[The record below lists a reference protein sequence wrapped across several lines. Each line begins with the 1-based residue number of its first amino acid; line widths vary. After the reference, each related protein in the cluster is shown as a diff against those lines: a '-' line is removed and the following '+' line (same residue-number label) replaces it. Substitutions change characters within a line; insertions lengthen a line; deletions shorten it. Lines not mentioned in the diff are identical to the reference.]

1 MPADTVTIELVRNA
15 LISVT
20 GEMRTKIMRSAFS
33 PIIYESL
40 DFSVAFFNE
49 RAETLAQADGL
60 PYFLCDLPNAVRAV
74 IEDVGGAQHM
84 RAGDVFLVN
93 DPYRCSQHPQD
104 VSIVKPAY
112 YRGELFGFTAVRVHL
127 IDLGGKAGFAST
139 DATEIYQE
147 GLVIPTVHLH
157 SEGRL
162 NEEIVRLMA
171 ANSRMSM
178 STLLGDL
185 QAQVG
190 ACIVG
195 EARLVEVIDRH
206 GYELYRECCDALLV
220 QGETYARA
228 KVREIPDGRY
238 AAELFLDDDGVS
250 RDEPVRIK
258 VILSIEESDMVVDL
272 TGSSGPCAGP
282 YNMNPNYTA
291 AICRIAFKS
300 LTSPHEPSNEGHFR
314 PVRPLIAAQS
324 VFNATR
330 PSPVFWGFKTA
341 GTLVDCI
348 RRAATQAISE
358 QSVAGNY
365 GWGCGA
371 HVFGHYQ
378 DGGGFFAMVD
388 EAGGG
393 WGARPGADGE
403 DAMVM
408 GRIRN
413 NPVEVSERKFPV
425 RVEGYA
431 LREGSGGAGAFRGG
445 LGVRRATRLLADVR
459 LVANFERS
467 QCLPWGLAG
476 GQPGQG
482 SSIQIHLP
490 DGRVEP
496 LQKCTNYALPAESR
510 LVYLTGGGGG
520 YGDPRERAIDLVM
533 DDVRRGYITP
543 DEAERDY
550 AVCVNKN
557 SGRVREAKTRAL
569 RTSHGRSDQT
579 AGSGMEGAAGARP
592 PHARETREEG

>member
-1 MPADTVTIELVRNA
+1 MPADPVTIELIRNA

-74 IEDVGGAQHM
+74 IEDVGGVEHM

-93 DPYRCSQHPQD
+93 DHYRCSQHPQD

-112 YRGELFGFTAVRVHL
+112 FRGELFGFTAVRVHL

-139 DATEIYQE
+139 DATEIFQE

-157 SEGRL
+157 REGRL
-162 NEEIVRLMA
+162 NEEIIRLMA
-171 ANSRMSM
+171 ANSRMSR
-178 STLLGDL
+178 STMLGDL

-195 EARLVEVIDRH
+195 EARLVEVIERY
-206 GYELYRECCDALLV
+206 GYELYRECCDALLT
-220 QGETYARA
+220 QGEAYARA
-228 KVREIPDGRY
+228 KVREFPDGHY
-238 AAELFLDDDGVS
+238 AAELFLDDDGVN
-250 RDEPVRIK
+250 RDEPVRIT
-258 VILSIEESDMVVDL
+258 VTLIVDESDMVVDL

-282 YNMNPNYTA
+282 YNMNPNYTN

-300 LTSPHEPSNEGHFR
+300 LTSPHQPSNEGHFR
-314 PVRPLIAAQS
+314 PVRALVPDQS
-324 VFNATR
+324 VFNAQR

-348 RRAATQAISE
+348 RRAATQAVVE
-358 QSVAGNY
+358 QPVAGNY
-365 GWGCGA
+365 GWSCGA
-371 HVFGHYQ
+371 HVFGEHPA
-378 DGGGFFAMVD
+378 DGGFFAMVD

-408 GRIRN
+408 GGIRN

-425 RVEGYA
+425 KVEAYE
-431 LREGSGGAGAFRGG
+431 LRAGSGGAGAFRGG
-445 LGVRRATRLLADVR
+445 LGVRRSTRLLADVR

-467 QCLPWGLAG
+467 ECLPWGLGG

-482 SSIQIHLP
+482 SYIEIHGP
-490 DGRVEP
+490 DDRVER
-496 LQKCTNYALPAESR
+496 LQKCTNRALPAGSR
-510 LVYLTGGGGG
+510 MVYFTGGGGG
-520 YGDPRERAIDLVM
+520 YGDPRERAVERVL

-543 DEAERDY
+543 AEAEGDY
-550 AVCVNKN
+550 AVCINQDT
-557 SGRVREAKTRAL
+557 GRVDEAETRAL
-569 RTSHGRSDQT
+569 RTGRGRSDDTGDQS
-579 AGSGMEGAAGARP
+579 AEGAIETRH
-592 PHARETREEG
+592 PHTGETREG

>member
-1 MPADTVTIELVRNA
+1 MPADAVAIELIRNS

-49 RAETLAQADGL
+49 RVETLAQADGL

-74 IEDVGGAQHM
+74 IEDVGGVQHM
-84 RAGDVFLVN
+84 CIGDVFLVN

-157 SEGRL
+157 SKGRL

-171 ANSRMSM
+171 ANSRMSR
-178 STLLGDL
+178 STMLGDL

-195 EARLVEVIDRH
+195 EARLVEVIERY
-206 GYELYRECCDALLV
+206 GFELYRECCNALLV
-220 QGETYARA
+220 QGEAYARA

-238 AAELFLDDDGVS
+238 AAELFLDDDGVN
-250 RDEPVRIK
+250 RDEPVRIT
-258 VILSIEESDMVVDL
+258 VTLIVDESDMVVDL

-282 YNMNPNYTA
+282 YNMNPNYTN

-300 LTSPHEPSNEGHFR
+300 LTSPHQPSNEGHFR
-314 PVRPLIAAQS
+314 PVRALVPAES
-324 VFNATR
+324 VFNAKR

-348 RRAATQAISE
+348 RRAATLAVAE

-365 GWGCGA
+365 GWSCGA
-371 HVFGHYQ
+371 HVFGEHPA
-378 DGGGFFAMVD
+378 DGSFFAMVD

-408 GRIRN
+408 GGIRN

-425 RVEGYA
+425 KVEAYG

-467 QCLPWGLAG
+467 QCLPWGLDG
-476 GQPGQG
+476 GQPGEG
-482 SSIQIHLP
+482 SFIEIHLP
-490 DGRVEP
+490 GDRGER
-496 LQKCTNYALPAESR
+496 LQKCTNYALPAGSR
-510 LVYLTGGGGG
+510 VVYFTGGGGG
-520 YGDPRERAIDLVM
+520 YGDPRARAIERVM
-533 DDVRRGYITP
+533 DDVRRGFITP
-543 DEAERDY
+543 AEAESDY
-550 AVCVNKN
+550 AVCINQDT
-557 SGRVREAKTRAL
+557 GRVDEAKTRSL
-569 RTSHGRSDQT
+569 RASHGRSDD
-579 AGSGMEGAAGARP
+579 AACSAAADATETCQL
-592 PHARETREEG
+592 HARETRER

>member
-1 MPADTVTIELVRNA
+1 MPVDAVTIELIRNA
-15 LISVT
+15 LVSVT
-20 GEMRTKIMRSAFS
+20 GEMKTKIMRSAFS
-33 PIIYESL
+33 PIIYESR

-49 RAETLAQADGL
+49 RMETLAQADGL
-60 PYFLCDLPNAVRAV
+60 PYFLCDLPNAIRAV
-74 IEDVGGAQHM
+74 IDDVGGVEQM

-112 YRGELFGFTAVRVHL
+112 YRGELFGFTAARVHL
-127 IDLGGKAGFAST
+127 TDLGGKAGFAST

-157 SEGRL
+157 NEGRL

-206 GYELYRECCDALLV
+206 GYELYRDCCDALLV
-220 QGETYARA
+220 QGETFARA
-228 KVREIPDGRY
+228 KVREIADGHY
-238 AAELFLDDDGVS
+238 AAELFLDDDGVNL
-250 RDEPVRIK
+250 DEPVRIK
-258 VILSIEESDMVVDL
+258 VTLRVEGSDMVVDL

-291 AICRIAFKS
+291 AVCRIAFKS

-314 PVRPLIAAQS
+314 PVRVLVPAQS
-324 VFNATR
+324 VFNAKP
-330 PSPVFWGFKTA
+330 PSPVFWGFKLA

-348 RRAATQAISE
+348 RRAAAQAISE
-358 QSVAGNY
+358 QSIAGNY
-365 GWGCGA
+365 GWSCGA
-371 HVFGHYQ
+371 HVFGHYAA
-378 DGGGFFAMVD
+378 DGGFFAMVD

-408 GRIRN
+408 GDIRN

-425 RVEGYA
+425 RVDSYA
-431 LREGSGGAGAFRGG
+431 LREGSGGAGTFRGG
-445 LGVRRATRLLADVR
+445 LGVQRATLLLADVR

-467 QCLPWGLAG
+467 QCLPWGLVG
-476 GQPGQG
+476 GQPGRG
-482 SSIQIHLP
+482 SFIEIHLP
-490 DGRVEP
+490 DGRVER
-496 LQKCTNYALPAESR
+496 LQKCTNYALPTGSR
-510 LVYLTGGGGG
+510 LVYFTGGGGG

-543 DEAERDY
+543 EEAERDY
-550 AVCVNKN
+550 AVCVKEDT
-557 SGRVREAKTRAL
+557 GQVDEEKTRSL
-569 RTSHGRSDQT
+569 RASHGRS
-579 AGSGMEGAAGARP
+579 
-592 PHARETREEG
+592 

>member
-1 MPADTVTIELVRNA
+1 MAADTVTIELIRNA

-74 IEDVGGAQHM
+74 IEDVGGVEHM

-112 YRGELFGFTAVRVHL
+112 YGGEHFGFTAVRVHL

-139 DATEIYQE
+139 DATEIFQE

-171 ANSRMSM
+171 ANSRMSR
-178 STLLGDL
+178 STMLGDL

-195 EARLVEVIDRH
+195 EARLVEVIERY
-206 GYELYRECCDALLV
+206 GFELYRECCDALLV
-220 QGETYARA
+220 QGEAYARA

-238 AAELFLDDDGVS
+238 VAELFLDDDGVN
-250 RDEPVRIK
+250 RDEPVHIN
-258 VILSIEESDMVVDL
+258 VTLIVDESDMVVDL

-282 YNMNPNYTA
+282 YNMNPNYTN

-300 LTSPHEPSNEGHFR
+300 LTSPHQPSNEGHFR
-314 PVRPLIAAQS
+314 PVRALVPAQS
-324 VFNATR
+324 VFNAQR

-348 RRAATQAISE
+348 RRAATQAVAA
-358 QSVAGNY
+358 QPVAGNY
-365 GWGCGA
+365 GWSCGA
-371 HVFGHYQ
+371 HVFGEHPA
-378 DGGGFFAMVD
+378 DGSFFAMVD

-403 DAMVM
+403 NAMVM
-408 GRIRN
+408 GGIRN

-425 RVEGYA
+425 KVEAYE
-431 LREGSGGAGAFRGG
+431 LRAGSGGAGAFRGG

-467 QCLPWGLAG
+467 QCLPWGLHG

-482 SSIQIHLP
+482 SFIEIHHP
-490 DGRVEP
+490 NDRVERM
-496 LQKCTNYALPAESR
+496 QKCTNHALPAGSR
-510 LVYLTGGGGG
+510 VVYFTGGGGG
-520 YGDPRERAIDLVM
+520 YGNPRERAIGRVM

-543 DEAERDY
+543 AEAESAY
-550 AVCVNKN
+550 AVCVDQNI
-557 SGRVREAKTRAL
+557 GRVDERRTRSPRADQ
-569 RTSHGRSDQT
+569 GRSDDAGET
-579 AGSGMEGAAGARP
+579 ATGGASETRR
-592 PHARETREEG
+592 PHARESREG

>member
-1 MPADTVTIELVRNA
+1 MPADAVAIELIRNS

-49 RAETLAQADGL
+49 RVETLAQADGL

-74 IEDVGGAQHM
+74 IEDVGGVEHM
-84 RAGDVFLVN
+84 CAGDVFLVN

-157 SEGRL
+157 SKGCL

-171 ANSRMSM
+171 ANSRMSR
-178 STLLGDL
+178 STMLGDL

-195 EARLVEVIDRH
+195 EARLVEVIERY
-206 GYELYRECCDALLV
+206 GFELYRECCDALLV
-220 QGETYARA
+220 QGEAYARA

-238 AAELFLDDDGVS
+238 AADLFLDDDGVN
-250 RDEPVRIK
+250 RDEPVRIT
-258 VILSIEESDMVVDL
+258 VTLIVDESDMVVDL

-282 YNMNPNYTA
+282 YNMNPNYTN

-300 LTSPHEPSNEGHFR
+300 LTSPHQPSNEGHFR
-314 PVRPLIAAQS
+314 PVRALVPAES
-324 VFNATR
+324 VFNARR

-348 RRAATQAISE
+348 RRAATLAVAE

-365 GWGCGA
+365 GWSCGA
-371 HVFGHYQ
+371 HVFGEHPA
-378 DGGGFFAMVD
+378 DGSFFAMVD

-408 GRIRN
+408 GGIRN

-425 RVEGYA
+425 KVEAYG

-467 QCLPWGLAG
+467 QCLPWGLDG

-482 SSIQIHLP
+482 SFIEIHP
-490 DGRVEP
+490 GDGVER
-496 LQKCTNYALPAESR
+496 LQKCTNHALPAGSR
-510 LVYLTGGGGG
+510 VVYFTGGGGG
-520 YGDPRERAIDLVM
+520 YGDPRERAIDRVV
-533 DDVRRGYITP
+533 DDVRRGFITP
-543 DEAERDY
+543 AEAESDY
-550 AVCVNKN
+550 AVCINQDT
-557 SGRVREAKTRAL
+557 GRVDEAKTRSL
-569 RTSHGRSDQT
+569 RASHRRSDD
-579 AGSGMEGAAGARP
+579 AADYSAEDATETRH
-592 PHARETREEG
+592 PHARETRDG

>member
-1 MPADTVTIELVRNA
+1 MPADAVAIELIRNS

-49 RAETLAQADGL
+49 RVETLAQADGL

-74 IEDVGGAQHM
+74 IEDVGGVEHM
-84 RAGDVFLVN
+84 CAGDVFLVN

-157 SEGRL
+157 SKGRL

-171 ANSRMSM
+171 ANSRMSR
-178 STLLGDL
+178 STMLGDL

-195 EARLVEVIDRH
+195 EARLVEVIERY
-206 GYELYRECCDALLV
+206 GFELYRECCDALLV
-220 QGETYARA
+220 QGEAYARA

-238 AAELFLDDDGVS
+238 AADLFLDDDGVN
-250 RDEPVRIK
+250 RDEPVRIT
-258 VILSIEESDMVVDL
+258 VTLIVDESDMVVDL

-282 YNMNPNYTA
+282 YNMNPNYTN

-300 LTSPHEPSNEGHFR
+300 LTSPHQPSNEGHFR
-314 PVRPLIAAQS
+314 PVRALVPAES
-324 VFNATR
+324 VFNARR

-348 RRAATQAISE
+348 RRAATLAVAE

-365 GWGCGA
+365 GWSCGA
-371 HVFGHYQ
+371 HVFGEHPA
-378 DGGGFFAMVD
+378 DGSFFAMVD

-408 GRIRN
+408 GGIRN

-425 RVEGYA
+425 KVEAYG

-467 QCLPWGLAG
+467 QCLPWGLDG
-476 GQPGQG
+476 GQPGEG
-482 SSIQIHLP
+482 SFIEIHLP
-490 DGRVEP
+490 GDRGER
-496 LQKCTNYALPAESR
+496 LQKCTNYALPAGSR
-510 LVYLTGGGGG
+510 VVYFTGGGGG
-520 YGDPRERAIDLVM
+520 YGDPRARAIDRVV
-533 DDVRRGYITP
+533 DDVRRGFITP
-543 DEAERDY
+543 AEAESDY
-550 AVCVNKN
+550 AVCINQD
-557 SGRVREAKTRAL
+557 SGRVDEAKTRSL
-569 RTSHGRSDQT
+569 RASHGRSDD
-579 AGSGMEGAAGARP
+579 AACSAAADATETCQL
-592 PHARETREEG
+592 HARETRER

>member
-1 MPADTVTIELVRNA
+1 MPADAVTIELIRNS

-49 RAETLAQADGL
+49 RVETLAQADGL

-74 IEDVGGAQHM
+74 IEDVGGVQHM
-84 RAGDVFLVN
+84 CAGDVFLVN

-157 SEGRL
+157 SKGRL

-171 ANSRMSM
+171 ANSRMSR
-178 STLLGDL
+178 STMLGDL

-195 EARLVEVIDRH
+195 EARLVEVIERY
-206 GYELYRECCDALLV
+206 GYQLYRECCDALLV
-220 QGETYARA
+220 QGEAYARA

-238 AAELFLDDDGVS
+238 AAELFLDDDGVN
-250 RDEPVRIK
+250 RDEPVRIT
-258 VILSIEESDMVVDL
+258 VTLIVDGSDMVVDL

-282 YNMNPNYTA
+282 YNMNPNYTN

-300 LTSPHEPSNEGHFR
+300 LTSPHQPSNEGHFR
-314 PVRPLIAAQS
+314 PVRALVPAES
-324 VFNATR
+324 VFNAKR

-348 RRAATQAISE
+348 RRAATLAVAE

-365 GWGCGA
+365 GWSCGA
-371 HVFGHYQ
+371 HVFGEHPA
-378 DGGGFFAMVD
+378 DGSFFAMVD

-408 GRIRN
+408 GGIRN

-425 RVEGYA
+425 KVEAYG

-467 QCLPWGLAG
+467 QCLPWGLDG
-476 GQPGQG
+476 GQPGEG
-482 SSIQIHLP
+482 SFIEIHLP
-490 DGRVEP
+490 GDRGER
-496 LQKCTNYALPAESR
+496 LQKCTNYALPVGSR
-510 LVYLTGGGGG
+510 VVYFTGGGGG
-520 YGDPRERAIDLVM
+520 YGDPRARAIERVM
-533 DDVRRGYITP
+533 DDVRRGFITP
-543 DEAERDY
+543 AEAESDY
-550 AVCVNKN
+550 AVCINQDTE
-557 SGRVREAKTRAL
+557 RVDEAKTRSL
-569 RTSHGRSDQT
+569 RASHGRSDD
-579 AGSGMEGAAGARP
+579 AACSAAADATETCQL
-592 PHARETREEG
+592 HARETRER

>member
-1 MPADTVTIELVRNA
+1 MPADAVTIELIRNS

-49 RAETLAQADGL
+49 RVETLAQADGL

-74 IEDVGGAQHM
+74 IEDVGGVQHM
-84 RAGDVFLVN
+84 CAGDVFLVN

-139 DATEIYQE
+139 DSTEIYQE

-157 SEGRL
+157 SKGRL

-171 ANSRMSM
+171 ANSRMSR
-178 STLLGDL
+178 STMLGDL

-195 EARLVEVIDRH
+195 EARLVEVIERY
-206 GYELYRECCDALLV
+206 GFELYRECCDALLV
-220 QGETYARA
+220 QGEAYARA

-238 AAELFLDDDGVS
+238 AAELFLDDDGVN
-250 RDEPVRIK
+250 RDEPVRIT
-258 VILSIEESDMVVDL
+258 VTLIVDESDMVVDL

-282 YNMNPNYTA
+282 YNMNPNYTN

-300 LTSPHEPSNEGHFR
+300 LTSPHQPSNEGHFR
-314 PVRPLIAAQS
+314 PVRALVPAES
-324 VFNATR
+324 VFNAKR

-348 RRAATQAISE
+348 RRAATLAVAE

-365 GWGCGA
+365 GWSCGA
-371 HVFGHYQ
+371 HVFGEHPA
-378 DGGGFFAMVD
+378 DGSFFAMVD

-408 GRIRN
+408 GGIRN

-425 RVEGYA
+425 KVEAYG

-467 QCLPWGLAG
+467 QCLPWGLDG
-476 GQPGQG
+476 GQPGEG
-482 SSIQIHLP
+482 SFIEIHLP
-490 DGRVEP
+490 GDRGER
-496 LQKCTNYALPAESR
+496 LQKCTNYALPAGSR
-510 LVYLTGGGGG
+510 VVYFTGGGGG
-520 YGDPRERAIDLVM
+520 YGDPRARAIERVM
-533 DDVRRGYITP
+533 DDVRRGFITP
-543 DEAERDY
+543 AEAESDY
-550 AVCVNKN
+550 AVCINQD
-557 SGRVREAKTRAL
+557 SGRVDEAKTRSL
-569 RTSHGRSDQT
+569 RASHGRSDD
-579 AGSGMEGAAGARP
+579 AACSAAADATETCQL
-592 PHARETREEG
+592 HARETRER